1 MKRIAI
7 VAALSAVLA
16 GCGIQLPTV
25 STDFDPNYARRHA
38 KTGTL
43 FRGTSDMPRNW
54 QDVPQNVRYADRQ
67 WLEDVIDEQRQL
79 VGTSSRGACSPGARC
94 TGR

>member
-1 MKRIAI
+1 MKKLAIA
-7 VAALSAVLA
+7 AVCSTIMT

-25 STDFDPNYARRHA
+25 STEFDPNYSRRHA

-43 FRGTSDMPRNW
+43 FRSTSDLPRSW
-54 QDVPQNVRYADRQ
+54 QDTNLRYADRQ
-67 WLEDVIDEQRQL
+67 WLEDLIDEQRQL
-79 VGTSSRGACSPGARC
+79 APSNSGRCSVGSRW

>member
-1 MKRIAI
+1 MRYLAIAFGSI
-7 VAALSAVLA
+7 VLS
-16 GCGIQLPTV
+16 GCALPTI

-43 FRGTSDMPRNW
+43 IRGTSDLPRSW
-54 QDVPQNVRYADRQ
+54 QDVPHNMRYADRQ
-67 WLEDVIDEQRQL
+67 WLEDLIDVQRQL
-79 VGTSSRGACSPGARC
+79 APPGSRQCSPGSRC